1 MTNFYK
7 KLDISAF
14 DAISKAQKIVNGP
27 MLFQAT
33 FSLIEHGV
41 LKALDESP
49 KGLTLE
55 QLKQQTDLSEYALGV
70 LLDMGASGEIV
81 TVSDEGVYTL
91 SKIGFFLINDE
102 MTKIN
107 MDFIKYICYEGAD
120 KLDAS
125 LVQRKP
131 CGLAVFN
138 KDWQTIYPYLDK
150 LPGKAKEA
158 WFNWDHLY
166 SQTAFKD
173 AITKLNELYKPKTI
187 YDVGGNT
194 GKFAIAC
201 GNQIENVKV
210 TILDLPSQIKMAKE
224 NIHAHNLDNQI
235 DFQAVDILNQDP
247 NLPHDADIWWMSQ
260 FLDCF
265 APEHV
270 LHILSNISKAM
281 KDDAKVCILEPIAD
295 RQKFEASAYSIN
307 AGSLYFTCM
316 ANGYSR
322 FFSTKML
329 TELVTKAGFKV
340 ENIIDGL
347 GISNSLFILS
357 K

>member
-7 KLDISAF
+7 KLNITAF
-14 DAISKAQKIVNGP
+14 EAISKAQKIVNGP

-41 LKALDESP
+41 LKALDEAP

-55 QLKQQTDLSEYALGV
+55 QLREKTDLSEYALGV

-81 TVSDEGVYTL
+81 TVSDDGVYAL
-91 SKIGFFLINDE
+91 SKIGYFLINDE

-120 KLDAS
+120 KLDDS

-138 KDWQTIYPYLDK
+138 KEWQTIYPYLDK

-173 AITKLNELYKPKTI
+173 AIAKLNELYKPKTI

-201 GNQIENVKV
+201 C
-210 TILDLPSQIKMAKE
+210 
-224 NIHAHNLDNQI
+224 NQI

-247 NLPHDADIWWMSQ
+247 NLPHDADVWWMSQ

-316 ANGYSR
+316 ANGYSK

-329 TELVTKAGFKV
+329 TKLVTMAGFKIDK
-340 ENIIDGL
+340 IIDNL
-347 GISNSLFILS
+347 GISDSLFILR